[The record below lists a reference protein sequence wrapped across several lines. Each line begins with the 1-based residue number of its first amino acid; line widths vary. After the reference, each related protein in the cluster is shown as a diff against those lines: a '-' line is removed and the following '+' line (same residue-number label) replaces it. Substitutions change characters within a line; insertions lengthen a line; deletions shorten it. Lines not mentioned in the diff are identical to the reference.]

1 MADAKKKYVA
11 IVAGVGPGLG
21 AVLVQ
26 KLVSEDC
33 SIGMFA
39 RSTEFIGKLATE
51 IGRNALAIP
60 TDVSNPKQVADG
72 FRKVRQQLGPVEI
85 LIANAS
91 GSVGKG
97 LMETTPDEFEQSWRT
112 GVCGAFLCAREAVLD
127 MLECGAGAIIFTG
140 ATSSVRGRGGAVAF
154 SSAKFAV
161 RGLAQSLAVEL
172 WPRGVHVAHVIID
185 GVIDT
190 PEVRKKWRP
199 SSKEPLLKPQAV
211 AQAYWNLIQ
220 QEPSAWSLE
229 IDLRPNKEAFC
240 E

>member
-1 MADAKKKYVA
+1 M
-11 IVAGVGPGLG
+11 G
-21 AVLVQ
+21 AALVR

-39 RSTEFIGKLATE
+39 RSPEFIGKLATE

-60 TDVSNPKQVADG
+60 TDVSNPKQVAAA
-72 FRKVRQQLGPVEI
+72 FHKVRQQLGPVEI

-97 LMETTPDEFEQSWRT
+97 LMETSPEQFEQSWRS

-127 MLECGAGAIIFTG
+127 MLECRAGAMIFTG

-172 WPRGVHVAHVIID
+172 WPKGIHVAHVIVD

-190 PEVRKKWRP
+190 PDMRKRYRADAN
-199 SSKEPLLKPQAV
+199 EPLLKPEAI
-211 AQAYWNLIQ
+211 AEAYWNLIQ
-220 QEPSAWSLE
+220 QDRSAWSLE
-229 IDLRPNKEAFC
+229 IDLRPNNEAFF